1 MENDPIDNNYTD
13 NEQPHASAP
22 TIVTGVF
29 HGRESA
35 ERAYQDLS
43 DRGYSR
49 EEINVVMS
57 EDTRNTHFSNKDD
70 DSAVGNHA
78 AEGAGIGGLI
88 GGAVG
93 AITGAVAAIGTSL
106 LIPGLGMVIAGPLAA
121 GLAGAGAGSI
131 AGGLVGALIGW
142 GIPEE
147 HAKQYEDIIQSG
159 GILIGVKARNEEDA
173 AYFEQRWRDTAGA
186 EIFRQPL
193 PPSGSL
199 AGNTSRL

>member
-1 MENDPIDNNYTD
+1 MDND
-13 NEQPHASAP
+13 QPYSSTP

-29 HGRESA
+29 HGKESA
-35 ERAYQDLS
+35 EQAYQDLS
-43 DRGYSR
+43 DRGYTR
-49 EEINVVMS
+49 DEINVVMS
-57 EDTRNTHFSNKDD
+57 EDTRKTHFSDKDEN
-70 DSAVGNHA
+70 SNIGNHA

-106 LIPGLGMVIAGPLAA
+106 LIPGLGLVIAGPLAA

-147 HAKQYEDIIQSG
+147 HAKQYEEVIQSG
-159 GILIGVKARNEEDA
+159 GILIGVKARNQEDA

-193 PPSGSL
+193 PPSGNFTGDS
-199 AGNTSRL
+199 SRL

>member
-1 MENDPIDNNYTD
+1 MENDQHYST
-13 NEQPHASAP
+13 AP

-29 HGRESA
+29 HGKDSA
-35 ERAYQDLS
+35 ERAYKDLS
-43 DRGYSR
+43 DRGYGR
-49 EEINVVMS
+49 DEINVVMS
-57 EDTRNTHFSNKDD
+57 EDTRKTHFGKDQ
-70 DSAVGNHA
+70 DSDIGNHA
-78 AEGAGIGGLI
+78 AEGAGIGSLI

-121 GLAGAGAGSI
+121 GLAGAGAGGI

-147 HAKQYEDIIQSG
+147 HAKQYESIIQSG

-173 AYFEQRWRDTAGA
+173 SYFEQQWRDTAGA

-193 PPSGSL
+193 PA
-199 AGNTSRL
+199 AGTAGFDNNASRL

>member
-1 MENDPIDNNYTD
+1 MDNDYSD
-13 NEQPHASAP
+13 QPHSSSP

-29 HGRESA
+29 HGKESA
-35 ERAYQDLS
+35 EQAYQDLS
-43 DRGYSR
+43 DRGYTR
-49 EEINVVMS
+49 DEINVVMS
-57 EDTRNTHFSNKDD
+57 EDTRQTHFSDKNEE
-70 DSAVGNHA
+70 SNIGNHA

-106 LIPGLGMVIAGPLAA
+106 LIPGLGLVIAGPLAA

-159 GILIGVKARNEEDA
+159 GILIGVKARNQEDA

-193 PPSGSL
+193 PTSGGL
-199 AGNTSRL
+199 AGEGSRL

>member
-1 MENDPIDNNYTD
+1 MDMDNDYDEYTVK
-13 NEQPHASAP
+13 PAL
-22 TIVTGVF
+22 VTGIF
-29 HGRESA
+29 HDKESA
-35 ERAYQDLS
+35 ERAYKDLS

-49 EEINVVMS
+49 DEINVVMS
-57 EDTRNTHFSNKDD
+57 EDTRKSHFSDDD
-70 DSAVGNHA
+70 DSKVGNHA

-106 LIPGLGMVIAGPLAA
+106 LIPGLGMVIAGPIAA

-147 HAKQYEDIIQSG
+147 HAKQYESIIQSG
-159 GILIGVKARNEEDA
+159 GILVGVKARNEQDA
-173 AYFEQRWRDTAGA
+173 AYFEDKWKNTAGA

-193 PPSGSL
+193 PSANGF
-199 AGNTSRL
+199 ANDARL